1 MATSL
6 AQKLGVRPREALDR
20 QGFERLYREARDDL
34 YAYVCYLTGDAAM
47 AEDVISQAFER
58 AFRKRSRFDAAR
70 GTPRTWLFGI
80 ARNAALD
87 ELRRSRR
94 TAALDVELEQTGRDP
109 ISTADDRMR
118 VLAALA
124 QLEPRHREIVAL
136 KFFGGLGNDEIARV
150 LGISHSNAGTQL
162 HRAVTRLREVM
173 SDGD

>member
-1 MATSL
+1 MVPARRD
-6 AQKLGVRPREALDR
+6 GLDR
-20 QGFERLYREARDDL
+20 QSFERLYREARDDA
-34 YAYVCYLTGDAAM
+34 YAYVRYLTGDDAV

-58 AFRKRSRFDAAR
+58 AFRKRSRFDATR

-87 ELRRSRR
+87 ELRRRKR
-94 TAALDVELEQTGRDP
+94 TAALTCDVSAAAHDPTTG
-109 ISTADDRMR
+109 AVDRVT

-124 QLEPRHREIVAL
+124 RLEPRHREIVAL

-173 SDGD
+173 GDDE